1 MTDRRRRGI
10 IATLVTFIALWLI
23 VLVTNLSVIT
33 RDALVV
39 WLLLAAATAAVTTAV
54 IIVIL
59 RANRRAQGDQRL
71 LWLYSLETATIG
83 LIFGGMQAGLAAA
96 ANLPLAYGAPLTIAT
111 SALTFCVGG
120 ILGGQLYSASQES
133 RRRRELLIEE
143 GVAVELARLGASEVA
158 REMHRALNSS
168 IATSLESARRDLESR
183 IEEQQHELAREHWP
197 AIAQELRL
205 TADSTVRPLSR
216 QLWSQAT
223 GSSPRPKLREILRN
237 VVTTQPFQPVALVLI
252 YLVSSFA
259 QAFSR
264 LGFTGGVASL
274 ALGCLLIVGI
284 LGAANAL
291 MRRCPR
297 RHAAIFVGA
306 VVVLE
311 CTQIRMFAIY
321 DRWGDVPYTVGE
333 FVVAIIAGIVL
344 IIGTSAYG
352 SLRSHREDVERTF
365 AADVDQELIVS
376 IATSRRLAQLAR
388 ESARVL
394 HGSVQTRLI
403 ACAVA
408 IERADE
414 EIDAAAFLLALREAQ
429 QALGDP
435 QLLAP
440 PTERDMV
447 TEVQTKID
455 LWAGLCDVTLDVD
468 PGIRGVNGPVA
479 RNAGRVVE
487 EALGNAVRHGDARIV
502 RVRLVAT
509 VTGVRIEVDDD
520 GRSVCQGPPGLGS
533 AMLDAVTDSWTLEP
547 SPKGCLLT
555 AEIAWSS
562 ARA

>member
-54 IIVIL
+54 IILIL
-59 RANRRAQGDQRL
+59 RANVRVQQDQRL
-71 LWLYSLETATIG
+71 LWLYALETATIG
-83 LIFGGMQAGLAAA
+83 LVFGGMQAGLTAA
-96 ANLPLAYGAPLTIAT
+96 ANLPLAYGAPLTMAT

-120 ILGGQLYSASQES
+120 ILGGQLYAASQES
-133 RRRRELLIEE
+133 RRRREALIEE
-143 GVAVELARLGASEVA
+143 GVAVELARQGASEVA

-183 IEEQQHELAREHWP
+183 IEEQQRELAREQWP
-197 AIAQELRL
+197 AIARELRL
-205 TADSTVRPLSR
+205 TADATVRPLSR
-216 QLWSQAT
+216 QLWNQAT
-223 GSSPRPKLREILRN
+223 GSDARPKVRDILRN

-291 MRRCPR
+291 MRRWPA
-297 RHAAIFVGA
+297 RHVAIFVGA
-306 VVVLE
+306 LFVLE

-333 FVVAIIAGIVL
+333 FVVAIFAGIVF
-344 IIGTSAYG
+344 IVGTSAYG

-365 AADVDQELIVS
+365 AADVDQELIIS

-414 EIDAAAFLLALREAQ
+414 ELDAAGFLIALREAQ

-440 PTERDMV
+440 PTDRDMAA
-447 TEVQTKID
+447 EVQAKID
-455 LWAGLCDVTLDVD
+455 LWSGLCEVTLDVD
-468 PGIRGVNGPVA
+468 PRLGDVTGPVA

-509 VTGVRIEVDDD
+509 AAGVRVEVDDD
-520 GRSVCQGPPGLGS
+520 GRGEHKGAPGLGS
-533 AMLDAVTDSWTLEP
+533 AMLDAVTASWSLQP
-547 SPKGCLLT
+547 SPTGCLLT
-555 AEIAWSS
+555 AEIALPSG
-562 ARA
+562 RA